1 MDTSTPSDPVTFLVE
16 QGIKVAVKTLPQ
28 TSASQNELFILQELQ
43 GHPNIIKLQKFENTD
58 EHLRIYMDYHPQ
70 CLLDLFEEHPDGL
83 PLSQVRY
90 IFEQLVTT
98 LNYIHKHGYIHHDV
112 KLENILIDSK
122 GSIYLIDFGHSYPW
136 TPGGLNQASRLGSI
150 HYAAPEI
157 WLQKPFVGPEVDV
170 WAAGVCLFMLVTGFF
185 PFGGTTEQQVWE
197 EIQIKELWK
206 NEALEKDSA
215 LFDLLQRMLEFERD
229 QRISLDGVRA
239 HPWMDESIEAE
250 ITSLINRMIWH
261 L

>member
-1 MDTSTPSDPVTFLVE
+1 MI
-16 QGIKVAVKTLPQ
+16 QKGGIY
-28 TSASQNELFILQELQ
+28 F
-43 GHPNIIKLQKFENTD
+43 
-58 EHLRIYMDYHPQ
+58 
-70 CLLDLFEEHPDGL
+70 
-83 PLSQVRY
+83 
-90 IFEQLVTT
+90 
-98 LNYIHKHGYIHHDV
+98 
-112 KLENILIDSK
+112 
-122 GSIYLIDFGHSYPW
+122 IDFGHSYPW
-136 TPGGLNQASRLGSI
+136 APGGLNQASRLGSI

-197 EIQIKELWK
+197 EMQIKELWK
-206 NEALEKDSA
+206 NETLEKNSA

-239 HPWMDESIEAE
+239 HPWMDKSIEAE